1 MQRRHLLQSLAAL
14 PMASNS
20 AVRAGQLLAAP
31 AAQSR
36 LLFVFLRGAYDA
48 ASLLVPVSSD

>member
-1 MQRRHLLQSLAAL
+1 MQRRHLLQSLTAL
-14 PMASNS
+14 PLLN
-20 AVRAGQLLAAP
+20 AGQLFAAP

-48 ASLLVPVSSD
+48 ATVSYTHLTLPTKA